1 MDNYFKHDFEVK
13 FYDNILSKNKN
24 WQWFISRVE
33 NEFRGYDASIVTC
46 DRFFSEA
53 QDLLK
58 IYTHLIQINS
68 IEKISL
74 EFSKQWLNQMDLCA
88 KLFCGQMSLA
98 DVWSNLS
105 DDFSRLFA
113 IIVYVTKILNTSR
126 QETYYFDTN
135 IFLQDNIFKILD
147 LERVKDKFAEIK
159 NYIEKISFLDI
170 NTLVIRL
177 ERNLQKIEVEPNI
190 ALLRA
195 HEGKLVSA
203 NAFSF
208 QSINLPEN
216 LTWEVQYLFNM
227 LCTGISNKKL
237 IPLSVFEGVSFP
249 KFSLWTIAV
258 LDEMKVYFKNDIAT
272 FVIETI
278 RFLLHEIVPS
288 DKTIVKHFE
297 LEIEYLSRYNDNESY
312 NNIRNSSL
320 FVLNSLINKRLIKKN
335 IKDKFM
341 SKYLNEIGRFTN
353 PLTIFKLKENQ
364 SIISNKQKDILK
376 TYVKTMIYKIDLVNT
391 AVEFTDYCKNEYIYS
406 EVTDKIYEKTVN
418 VFNNILS
425 NETSGVLLAN
435 VFYEFMMFSLKIN
448 NENIIIDKPKL
459 KNTIIQIQNLWQD
472 IYYKK
477 CCEALHTF
485 SSQFEISNEHVNI
498 INEAIMKNPGILVF
512 QCIPLDTNK
521 VLDMMADVSENAL
534 VALISNISIEKTYPK
549 RKADMIK
556 LHEVD
561 NAFLEII
568 EGLQAKYAY
577 KMLNYLEPQKYLLQ
591 IYEMYADNIRI
602 YFSIFNKDK
611 WLYERVKN
619 RVKDYDLIDYDNEKI
634 YSAHLLQLFPI
645 LENKIRE
652 FGQVVNIVPFKEKI
666 EDFMHMKDASNV
678 LQQILMQIYKDTKS
692 FCGVEDLFFI
702 YMCMYH
708 GNFLNIRNEGSH
720 GRDYLTDGSLNL
732 AFKVSLICLE
742 LILNRLD
749 SVNQ

>member
-320 FVLNSLINKRLIKKN
+320 FVLNSLINKRLVKKN

-353 PLTIFKLKENQ
+353 PLTIFKLKESQ

-652 FGQVVNIVPFKEKI
+652 FGQVVNIVPFKEKT

-702 YMCMYH
+702 YMCMYN

-720 GRDYLTDGSLNL
+720 GRDYLTDGGLNL